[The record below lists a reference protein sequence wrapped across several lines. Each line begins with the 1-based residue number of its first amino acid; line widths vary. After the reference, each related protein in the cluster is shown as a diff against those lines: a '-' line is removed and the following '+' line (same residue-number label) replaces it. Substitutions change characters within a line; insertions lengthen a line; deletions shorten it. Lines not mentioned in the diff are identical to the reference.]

1 NMLTAKTMRSFAM
14 LFITAGMSCAS
25 LLSAVDLTVAAHG
38 SPETAA
44 GAYSTPEEIMVELVN
59 GNKRFLAG
67 SLTNTDY
74 ARQIE
79 MTRSMQRP
87 HSVFLS
93 CMDSRVPPEVIFD
106 QGIGNIFVIRNA
118 GNVEDENVLGSIEY
132 AVKFAGARLIVVMG
146 HSHCGA
152 VSGAVKGVKSGNLT
166 QLLKQIQPCIPAN
179 INYDGIVEVTARNSV
194 RKTMHDI
201 VARSS
206 TVKEML
212 AAKQIKL
219 VGAFYDIETGEVEFI
234 Y

>member
-1 NMLTAKTMRSFAM
+1 MLLISAGLALTTPPAAAEADVASGLSVDETLQELIAGNRR
-14 LFITAGMSCAS
+14 FITNSS
-25 LLSAVDLTVAAHG
+25 
-38 SPETAA
+38 
-44 GAYSTPEEIMVELVN
+44 
-59 GNKRFLAG
+59 K
-67 SLTNTDY
+67 NTDF

-79 MTRSMQRP
+79 STRSAQHP

-93 CMDSRVPPEVIFD
+93 CMDSRVPPEIIFD

-118 GNVEDENVLGSIEY
+118 GNVEDKNVLASMEY

-166 QLLKQIQPCIPAN
+166 QLLKQIEPCIPVGVRH
-179 INYDGIVEVTARNSV
+179 DGIVEVTARNNI
-194 RKTMHDI
+194 RRTMHDI

-206 TVKEML
+206 TIKQML
-212 AAKQIKL
+212 ATKQINL
-219 VGAFYDIETGEVEFI
+219 VGAFYDIESGKVEFL